1 MALFLLIVLVAVGL
15 GIVGVVVHGL
25 LWLLAVA
32 IVVFVL
38 NFGLAGAGLRGGRRR
53 RITR

>member
-1 MALFLLIVLVAVGL
+1 MLALFLLIVLAAVVL

-25 LWLLAVA
+25 IWLLVIG

-38 NFGLAGAGLRGGRRR
+38 NLVLLGAGLRGRRGPAR
-53 RITR
+53 